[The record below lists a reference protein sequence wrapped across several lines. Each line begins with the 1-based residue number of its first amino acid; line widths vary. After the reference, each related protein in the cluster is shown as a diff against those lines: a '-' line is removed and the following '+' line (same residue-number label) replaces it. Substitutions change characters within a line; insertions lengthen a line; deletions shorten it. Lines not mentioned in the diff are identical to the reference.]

1 MSKYKANHN
10 LLMPDGKTEVSAGQI
25 FEYNGDTFG
34 FEDVIVQ
41 VDDNV
46 KADVI
51 VPEAKTIHRPEKAG
65 ETIPANDKNP
75 NKDPE
80 GKEEAPAAFGLEGL
94 SDEEI
99 RAQGKAWKIKNYHS
113 MGIENL
119 KKKIYEA
126 YASAAPDAPEELKK
140 PDAGFE
146 VDNVPETPANDGEAN
161 A

>member
-34 FEDVIVQ
+34 FEGVIVQ

-65 ETIPANDKNP
+65 ETIPANDENPKNSEKTP
-75 NKDPE
+75 V
-80 GKEEAPAAFGLEGL
+80 AFGLEGL

-99 RAQGKAWKIKNYHS
+99 RAQGKAWKIKNAYN

-126 YASAAPDAPEELKK
+126 YAAAAPDAPEELKK

>member
-41 VDDNV
+41 VDDNA

-65 ETIPANDKNP
+65 EIIPANDENPKN
-75 NKDPE
+75 
-80 GKEEAPAAFGLEGL
+80 KEETPAAFGLEGL

-99 RAQGKAWKIKNYHS
+99 RAQGKAWKIKNAHN

-126 YASAAPDAPEELKK
+126 YAAAAPDAPEELKK

>member
-41 VDDNV
+41 VDDNA

-65 ETIPANDKNP
+65 ETIPANDENPKN
-75 NKDPE
+75 
-80 GKEEAPAAFGLEGL
+80 KEETPAAFGLEGL

-99 RAQGKAWKIKNYHS
+99 RAQGKAWKIKNAHN

-126 YASAAPDAPEELKK
+126 YAAAAPDAQEELKK

>member
-1 MSKYKANHN
+1 MKYKSNHD
-10 LLMPDGKTEVSAGQI
+10 LLLPDGETEV
-25 FEYNGDTFG
+25 
-34 FEDVIVQ
+34 
-41 VDDNV
+41 
-46 KADVI
+46 
-51 VPEAKTIHRPEKAG
+51 KAG
-65 ETIPANDKNP
+65 EVFEFDGDVSSFESIIEPVIEEKAAEVTIPANDENP

-94 SDEEI
+94 SDEKI

-126 YASAAPDAPEELKK
+126 YAAAAPEAPEELKK

-146 VDNVPETPANDGEAN
+146 VDNVPEDPEGDENPKAGESN
-161 A
+161 E

>member
-41 VDDNV
+41 VDDSA

-65 ETIPANDKNP
+65 ETIPANDENPKNSEKTP
-75 NKDPE
+75 V
-80 GKEEAPAAFGLEGL
+80 AFGLEGL

-99 RAQGKAWKIKNYHS
+99 RAQGKAWKIKNAHN
-113 MGIENL
+113 MGIKNL
-119 KKKIYEA
+119 KAKIYEA
-126 YASAAPDAPEELKK
+126 YAAAAPDAPEELKK

>member
-51 VPEAKTIHRPEKAG
+51 VTEAKTIHRPEKAG
-65 ETIPANDKNP
+65 ETIPANDENPKN
-75 NKDPE
+75 
-80 GKEEAPAAFGLEGL
+80 KEETPAAFGLEGL

-99 RAQGKAWKIKNYHS
+99 RAKGKAWKIKNAHN

-119 KKKIYEA
+119 KAKIYEA
-126 YASAAPDAPEELKK
+126 YAADAPDAPEELKK

>member
-41 VDDNV
+41 VDDNA

-65 ETIPANDKNP
+65 ETIPANDENPKN
-75 NKDPE
+75 
-80 GKEEAPAAFGLEGL
+80 KEETPAAFGLEGL

-99 RAQGKAWKIKNYHS
+99 RAQGKAWKIKNAHN

-119 KKKIYEA
+119 KAKIYEA
-126 YASAAPDAPEELKK
+126 YAAAAPDAPEELKK

>member
-25 FEYNGDTFG
+25 FEYNGDLFG

-41 VDDNV
+41 VDDNA

-65 ETIPANDKNP
+65 ETIPANDENPKN
-75 NKDPE
+75 
-80 GKEEAPAAFGLEGL
+80 KEETPAAFGLEGL

-99 RAQGKAWKIKNYHS
+99 RAQGKAWKIKNAHN

-126 YASAAPDAPEELKK
+126 YAAAAPDAPEELKK